1 MLPIDSI
8 IGKTTFITGTE
19 KNAGKTALLVLLLR
33 LLRTRTPLFY
43 TSAGLDGEGV
53 CTVTGD
59 EKPGIHCE
67 PGDLIATSGCALK
80 ESGARFELIEVFP
93 WVSALGRTVFARAAS
108 GGKVELVGPET
119 NFQLGEIIRVARMFA
134 QGATI
139 LVDGAAGRLTQVSSV
154 LRSGFVH
161 VVKLEPANFGKTIQR
176 LRLLE
181 LLNSLGPFAGD
192 EKEAFIVSGALTA
205 GTGLPDD
212 VDTIIIEDQSRVF
225 LPPTEFER
233 LLSKYRVF
241 VREILPM
248 RFCTAR
254 IVDFDREKALAELR
268 KAAPSLTIIGNPY
281 EDVA

>member
-1 MLPIDSI
+1 MFPVDSI

-33 LLRTRTPLFY
+33 LLRNRTPLFY
-43 TSAGLDGEGV
+43 TSAGLDGEEV
-53 CTVTGD
+53 CVMTGG

-67 PGDLIATSGCALK
+67 PADLIATSCSALK

-93 WVSALGRTVFARAAS
+93 WVSALGRTVFARAVR
-108 GGKVELVGPET
+108 GGRVELVGPET
-119 NFQLGEIIRVARMFA
+119 NSQLGEVIRVARMFA
-134 QGATI
+134 ESVTI

-154 LRSGFVH
+154 LRAGFIH
-161 VVKLEPANFGKTIQR
+161 VVKLEPANFEKTIRR
-176 LRLLE
+176 LKLLE
-181 LLNSLGPFAGD
+181 LLSSLEPFAGD

-205 GTGLPDD
+205 GTGFPDD
-212 VDTIIIEDQSRVF
+212 ADTVIIEDQSRVF

-241 VREILPM
+241 VRERFPL
-248 RFCTAR
+248 RFCTVR
-254 IVDFDREKALAELR
+254 IVDLDRKKALSELR
-268 KAAPSLTIIGNPY
+268 KAAPSLTIIENPY